1 MADGGDD
8 DDQLLSSV
16 KSSELENL
24 FGQAKQLHPTTT
36 TTTTRGARG
45 VRGAAKNKGQLSSL
59 ERMIIHHELN
69 ET

>member
-24 FGQAKQLHPTTT
+24 FGQAKQLHPPT